1 MARILVVEDSKFF
14 STLIKKTIESDVDVE
29 VIKAATLAE
38 AVERYAEFSGEFIL
52 ALADLVL
59 PDAPDGEIVDY
70 LLGQK
75 LPTIVFTGT
84 YAEDV
89 RERVTSKGVIDY
101 VIKDT
106 PSSIGYLTS
115 IVRRIVR
122 NRSIKALAVDDSS
135 TARKYLADLLRLYQF
150 QVLEASDGE
159 KALAAIS
166 DEPDIKLVVTDFHM
180 PNMDGFELIRRV
192 REKKGRDEMAIIGVS
207 SAGGNMLSAKF
218 IKIGANDFITKPF
231 LREEFFCRI
240 TQNIDNL
247 ELVAALRDTAVRDPL
262 TGLHNRRH
270 FFDVSAT
277 LLANA
282 KRKHV
287 GITVAMLDIDNFKK
301 INDTYGHETGDIV
314 LQSVS
319 AVLSSRMRA
328 SDLLARIGGEE
339 FAIVC
344 VNMEHA
350 SIPAFFERVRDA
362 IEKADIH
369 DDDGNAIKITISI
382 GVCPTLGG
390 SIEEMLKTADEML
403 YDAKNSGRNLV
414 KVSSL

>member
-1 MARILVVEDSKFF
+1 M
-14 STLIKKTIESDVDVE
+14 IKKTIESEVGVE
-29 VIKAATLAE
+29 VIKAATQAE
-38 AVERYAEFSGEFIL
+38 AAERYAEYSGEFIL

-59 PDAPDGEIVDY
+59 PDAPDGEVVDY
-70 LLGQK
+70 LLGKK

-122 NRSIKALAVDDSS
+122 NRGIKALAVDDST
-135 TARKYLADLLRLYQF
+135 TARRYLADLLRLYQF
-150 QVLEASDGE
+150 QVLEAADGE
-159 KALAAIS
+159 KALCVIN

-180 PNMDGFELIRRV
+180 PNMDGFELIRRI

-240 TQNIDNL
+240 TQNVDNL

-270 FFDVSAT
+270 FFDVGAT

-282 KRKHV
+282 KRKHL

-301 INDTYGHETGDIV
+301 INDTYGHDTGDLV
-314 LQSVS
+314 LRAVS
-319 AVLSSRMRA
+319 DALSSRMRA

-339 FAIVC
+339 FAFVC
-344 VNMEHA
+344 VNMETPA
-350 SIPAFFERVRDA
+350 IPAFFERIRDA

-369 DDDGNAIKITISI
+369 DDDGTLIKVTISI
-382 GVCPTLGG
+382 GVCPTLG
-390 SIEEMLKTADEML
+390 SSVEEMLKTADEML
-403 YDAKNSGRNLV
+403 YEAKNSGRNLV
-414 KVSSL
+414 KVSAS